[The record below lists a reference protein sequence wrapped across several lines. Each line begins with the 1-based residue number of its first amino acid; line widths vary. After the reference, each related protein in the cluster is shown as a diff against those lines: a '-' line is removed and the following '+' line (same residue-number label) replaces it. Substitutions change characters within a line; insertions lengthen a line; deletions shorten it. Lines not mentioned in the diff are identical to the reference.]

1 MTERQV
7 PANVCAPATL
17 RRSLRAMQEHFDRKR
32 NRTWALAIFVG
43 SLLIYGAVCGQTLL
57 EPSPHFHFT
66 DMAES
71 FLHGRLDT
79 DTPRRTAG
87 QKPQPN
93 DPPGLQDAVN
103 RQLKGSGW
111 NDWASYRVLTL
122 RGGEVVKGVF
132 PWKDVPGP
140 RQHEFHTLDG
150 RLMIIDVDRDLKVGC
165 DPKQK
170 WRKCDDVIYQISFP
184 PFPAVVMMP
193 LAKIWHYR
201 ANDVLVTVLF
211 AALSALL
218 TWLWL
223 ARLRREELITHDT
236 ADRAWLTAFLAFG
249 TATFFVS
256 AHASVWFTALVIG
269 MTLHLGY
276 LLAAEGGR
284 RPFLA
289 GVLLGLGVATRTPL
303 LFAGLF
309 LPLEVLF
316 PDGRWLGG
324 QGKSAIPEA
333 FKKLAL
339 YAIPLA
345 LIGGVLAWFNWA
357 RWENPG
363 EFGHLYLLEG
373 TRGPTREHGL
383 FSFTFLNHNLGTALL
398 NMPQFV
404 ADTPVVLITRHG
416 LGLLTSSPAFLA
428 LLAQR
433 PTSAPQESSRSA
445 ALSRHLMWSVAAV
458 AIPGLFYQ
466 NDGWQQFSYRF
477 AMDFL
482 PPLLGILALRLP
494 VLNRKVKALIVLS
507 VVIQLFGA
515 ITFGRAEQ
523 FYYD

>member
-1 MTERQV
+1 
-7 PANVCAPATL
+7 
-17 RRSLRAMQEHFDRKR
+17 MQEPLDR
-32 NRTWALAIFVG
+32 NRNRKWALAIFVA
-43 SLLIYGAVCGQTLL
+43 SLAIYAAVCGQTLL

-79 DTPRRTAG
+79 ETPRRAAG
-87 QKPQPN
+87 QKAKPD
-93 DPPGLQDAVN
+93 DPTGLQEAIN

-150 RLMIIDVDRDLKVGC
+150 RLMLIDADRDLKVGC
-165 DPKQK
+165 DKTQA
-170 WRKCDDVIYQISFP
+170 WRKCDEVVYQISFP
-184 PFPAVVMMP
+184 PFPAIVMMP
-193 LAKIWHYR
+193 LAKLWHYR
-201 ANDVLVTVLF
+201 ANDVLVTVFF
-211 AALSALL
+211 ASMSALL
-218 TWLWL
+218 TYLWL
-223 ARLRREELITHDT
+223 ARLRRRGLIAHDT
-236 ADRAWLTAFLAFG
+236 GGQVWLTAFLAFG

-269 MTLHLGY
+269 MTLHFAY
-276 LLAAEGGR
+276 LLAAEGGE

-289 GVLLGLGVATRTPL
+289 GLLLGLGVATRTPL

-309 LPLEVLF
+309 LPLEVLW

-324 QGKSAIPEA
+324 QGKSAVPGA
-333 FKKLAL
+333 LKKLML

-345 LIGGVLAWFNWA
+345 LIGGALAWFNWA
-357 RWENPG
+357 RWENPT

-383 FSFTFLNHNLGTALL
+383 FSFAFLNHNLGTALL

-404 ADTPVVLITRHG
+404 GDLPLVLITRHG
-416 LGLLTSSPAFLA
+416 LGLLTSSPAFLVLFGQRAPAEIADSPRRDA
-428 LLAQR
+428 LV
-433 PTSAPQESSRSA
+433 
-445 ALSRHLMWSVAAV
+445 RHLLGSVLAV

-482 PPLLGILALRLP
+482 PPLLGVFALRVP
-494 VLNRKVKALIVLS
+494 TLNRKVKALILLS
-507 VVIQLFGA
+507 IVIQLFGA

>member
-1 MTERQV
+1 MPQT
-7 PANVCAPATL
+7 
-17 RRSLRAMQEHFDRKR
+17 SDRKR
-32 NRTWALAIFVG
+32 NYKWPLAIFAG
-43 SLLIYGAVCGQTLL
+43 ALIVYSAVCGPTLL
-57 EPSPHFHFT
+57 APSPHFHFV

-79 DTPRRTAG
+79 DTPRRAAN
-87 QKPQPN
+87 QPPQPG
-93 DPPGLQDAVN
+93 DPPGLQDAIN
-103 RQLKGSGW
+103 KQLNGSGW

-122 RGGEVVKGVF
+122 RGGETVKGVF

-140 RQHEFHTLDG
+140 RQNEFHTLDG
-150 RLMIIDVDRDLKVGC
+150 KLMIIDVSRDLKTGC

-170 WRKCDDVIYQISFP
+170 WRKCDDVVYQISFP
-184 PFPAVVMMP
+184 PFPAIAMLP
-193 LAKIWHYR
+193 LVKIWHYR
-201 ANDVLVTVLF
+201 TNDVMVTVFF
-211 AALSALL
+211 AALSAMLAF
-218 TWLWL
+218 LWL
-223 ARLRREELITHDT
+223 ARLRREGLIAHDFG
-236 ADRAWLTAFLAFG
+236 DQLWLTAFLAFG

-269 MTLHLGY
+269 MTLHLAY

-289 GVLLGLGVATRTPL
+289 GALLGLGVATRTPL

-309 LPLEVLF
+309 LPLEVLW

-324 QGKSAIPEA
+324 AGKAGLVPA
-333 FKKLAL
+333 LKKLVL
-339 YAIPLA
+339 YALPLA
-345 LIGGVLAWFNWA
+345 IIGGVLAWFNWA
-357 RWENPG
+357 RWENPT

-383 FSFTFLNHNLGTALL
+383 FSFAFLNHNLGTALL
-398 NMPQFV
+398 NMPQFML
-404 ADTPVVLITRHG
+404 DLPVVLITRHG

-428 LLAQR
+428 LLGQR
-433 PTSAPQESSRSA
+433 APEPNAMTPRTT
-445 ALSRHLMWSVAAV
+445 ALSRHLLWTVAAV

-482 PPLLGILALRLP
+482 PPLLGFMALRLP
-494 VLNRKVKALIVLS
+494 TLNRKVKALIVLS
-507 VVIQLFGA
+507 VAIQLFGA

>member
-1 MTERQV
+1 
-7 PANVCAPATL
+7 
-17 RRSLRAMQEHFDRKR
+17 MQHDLDRKR
-32 NRTWALAIFVG
+32 NRKWALAIFVG
-43 SLLIYGAVCGQTLL
+43 ALLVYGAVCGQTLL
-57 EPSPHFHFT
+57 EPSPHFHFV

-79 DTPRRTAG
+79 DTPRRVAG
-87 QKPQPN
+87 QAQKPS
-93 DPPGLQDAVN
+93 DPAGLQDAVN

-122 RGGEVVKGVF
+122 RGGEQVKGVF

-140 RQHEFHTLDG
+140 RQNEFHTLDG
-150 RLMIIDVDRDLKVGC
+150 RLMIIDVTRDLKTGC
-165 DPKQK
+165 DAKLP
-170 WRKCDDVIYQISFP
+170 WRKCDDVVYQVSFP
-184 PFPAVVMMP
+184 PFPAIIMLP
-193 LAKIWHYR
+193 LARIWHYR
-201 ANDVLVTVLF
+201 TNDVLVTIVF
-211 AALSALL
+211 AAFSALL
-218 TWLWL
+218 TFLWL
-223 ARLRREELITHDT
+223 ARLRRQGLVAHGLGDQL
-236 ADRAWLTAFLAFG
+236 WLTAFLAFG

-256 AHASVWFTALVIG
+256 AHASVWFTAMVIG

-276 LLAAEGGR
+276 LLAADGGR

-289 GVLLGLGVATRTPL
+289 GLLLGLGVATRTPL

-309 LPLEVLF
+309 LPLEVLW

-324 QGKSAIPEA
+324 QGRAGVAEA
-333 FKKLAL
+333 LKKLTL
-339 YAIPLA
+339 FVLPLA
-345 LIGGVLAWFNWA
+345 VIGAILAWFNWA
-357 RWENPG
+357 RWENPT

-383 FSFTFLNHNLGTALL
+383 FSFAFLNHNLGTALL
-398 NMPQFV
+398 NMPEFV
-404 ADTPVVLITRHG
+404 ADTPVILITRHG
-416 LGLLTSSPAFLA
+416 LGLLTSSPAFLVLLGQRAPAATAESPRRDA
-428 LLAQR
+428 LA
-433 PTSAPQESSRSA
+433 
-445 ALSRHLMWSVAAV
+445 RHLLWTVAAV

-482 PPLLGILALRLP
+482 PPLLGVFALRVP
-494 VLNRKVKALIVLS
+494 TLNRKVKALIALS